1 MYRGVRRKWVNIIST
16 RNQEI
21 QAEMTLRA
29 IELLA
34 LPAHRHPALVL
45 DIGCG
50 SGLSGEILT
59 ELGHEWVGFDISPSM
74 LSVGLERDVEGDM
87 ILADAGHGC
96 MFRAGS
102 FDGAISISVLQ
113 WLCNADTSYN
123 SPAARLSTFFSTLY
137 ASLSRGARCVFQ
149 FYPESDDQVTF
160 IMSQATRAG
169 FGGGL
174 VVDYPNSVKAKKIYL
189 VLWVGGEMLVG
200 PNGEGQ
206 GVKQR
211 LPDALDFDEND
222 STVRHETRKMQD
234 VRKDRHRKNK
244 KIESSKAYIQ
254 RKKDLNRSRG
264 QSVRAPCLITDLK
277 DVPNDSKYSGRRRRH
292 K

>member
-1 MYRGVRRKWVNIIST
+1 MRGKALWLLTLSS
-16 RNQEI
+16 RNQDV

-34 LPAHRHPALVL
+34 LPEYRKPALIL

-59 ELGHEWVGFDISPSM
+59 ELGHEWVGQDISPSM
-74 LSVGLERDVEGDM
+74 LGVALERDVEGDL

-96 MFRAGS
+96 MFRAGA

-123 SPAARLSTFFSTLY
+123 SPAARLLTFFSTLY
-137 ASLSRGARCVFQ
+137 ASLTRGARCVFQ
-149 FYPESDDQVTF
+149 FYPESDDQVQF
-160 IMSQATRAG
+160 IMSMATKAG

-189 VLWVGGEMLVG
+189 VLWVGGEMIVG
-200 PNGEGQ
+200 EHGENR
-206 GVKQR
+206 GVKQT
-211 LPDALDFDEND
+211 LPSGRDFDEN
-222 STVRHETRKMQD
+222 TVRYESRK
-234 VRKDRHRKNK
+234 VTDRRRDFAK
-244 KIESSKAYIQ
+244 KKQAESAKQYIQ
-254 RKKDLNRSRG
+254 RKKDRDRMRG
-264 QSVRAPCLITDLK
+264 K
-277 DVPNDSKYSGRRRRH
+277 HVPHDSKYSGKKRRR